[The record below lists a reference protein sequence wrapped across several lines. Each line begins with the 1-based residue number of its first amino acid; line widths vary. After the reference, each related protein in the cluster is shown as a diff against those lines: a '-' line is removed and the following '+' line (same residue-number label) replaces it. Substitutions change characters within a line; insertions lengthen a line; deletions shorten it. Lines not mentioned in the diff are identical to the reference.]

1 MISSFRYEEERDAL
15 MRKLRG
21 DDERFLT
28 EKQRQAEL
36 ARLKREQLKAKQEG
50 DFYTAALVL
59 GLAERNRMAVEERLV
74 FSSTEKSFRKD
85 EA

>member
-74 FSSTEKSFRKD
+74 FSSPEKSFRKD
-85 EA
+85 ET